1 MKRKGNIFKEITE
14 LSNIEAAIYKASVGK
29 TKRKSVQKILDSPTY
44 YALQVQKMLTEKTY
58 VPSPYVEMRI
68 HDGAT
73 KKERIIYKPHFY
85 PDQVIHWAPF
95 ENNLR
100 TVERS

>member
-44 YALQVQKMLTEKTY
+44 YALQVQKMLIEKTY
-58 VPSPYVEMRI
+58 VPSPYVEMKI

-73 KKERIIYKPHFY
+73 KRNVLFISPIFTQIK
-85 PDQVIHWAPF
+85 
-95 ENNLR
+95 
-100 TVERS
+100 